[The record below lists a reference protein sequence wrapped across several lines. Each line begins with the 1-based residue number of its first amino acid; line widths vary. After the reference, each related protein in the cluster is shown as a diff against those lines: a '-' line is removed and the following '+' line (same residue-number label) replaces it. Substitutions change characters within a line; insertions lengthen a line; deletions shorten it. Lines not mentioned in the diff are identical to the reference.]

1 MIMKKKKGFTLVE
14 LVVSMSILIIVLAS
28 CAIIVVTI
36 SKLSAKKEYE
46 EACLTEYQSA
56 SNLILEYKNAF
67 SVSEYSLY
75 GVNTNGISLKN
86 GDDEFALI
94 FNVANTTL
102 TAQIYNY
109 STNQIDT
116 KSLKFKNLTNIQFV
130 QEGNLVKC
138 TYQFENFN
146 QYTNLL
152 NFGVNQ

>member
-1 MIMKKKKGFTLVE
+1 MMMKKKKGFTLVE
-14 LVVSMSILIIVLAS
+14 LVVSMSILVIVLAS
-28 CAIIVVTI
+28 CALIVVTI

-46 EACLTEYQSA
+46 EACLTEYQNA
-56 SNLILEYKNAF
+56 SDLIFEYKNAF

-75 GVNTNGISLKN
+75 SVNTNGISLKK
-86 GDDEFALI
+86 GDDEFTLT
-94 FNVANTTL
+94 FNTTNTTL
-102 TAQIYNY
+102 TAQIYNH

-116 KSLKFKNLTNIQFV
+116 KNLKFNNLKNIQFV